1 MEKWPQ
7 KSAPEGLVAPPP
19 SISKELPPRN
29 KVSLLEIYFLFKA
42 QYKMNYQILQLD
54 VANAGVIGQFR
65 A

>member
-1 MEKWPQ
+1 M
-7 KSAPEGLVAPPP
+7 APEKGPRGASCPPPP

>member
-1 MEKWPQ
+1 M
-7 KSAPEGLVAPPP
+7 APEKCPRGACCPPP
-19 SISKELPPRN
+19 PSSISKELPPRN